1 MKVDKYDKFYK
12 IHADDGKSLCTLDGT
27 LLGSLIV
34 IPPNDYLIGKYIEV
48 DSTKNLE
55 IPQEIIEEEIKNYI
69 EPDTNSESTINNAS
83 ILENIIINYIDNYN
97 INLTKNLTT
106 KEEKLNNEIEVLN
119 NEKKSLQEKISYLE
133 DKNTKQNSVIQNMMM
148 DILDLMYPE
157 EADDTAE

>member
-55 IPQEIIEEEIKNYI
+55 IPQEIIEEEIKNYM
-69 EPDTNSESTINNAS
+69 EALKEL
-83 ILENIIINYIDNYN
+83 LELYED
-97 INLTKNLTT
+97 T
-106 KEEKLNNEIEVLN
+106 KEEI
-119 NEKKSLQEKISYLE
+119 
-133 DKNTKQNSVIQNMMM
+133 
-148 DILDLMYPE
+148 
-157 EADDTAE
+157 AEL